1 MLEGSIPPMRTT
13 ATPRK
18 RRYQRTQQAILEAAS
33 DIIRNEGI
41 GALSMRSLAERID
54 YSPAG
59 LYEYYSGKEEIVAAV
74 CQVAFDQLAAMLRS
88 TDPALPPGDFLR
100 ECGLNYVRFATENTD
115 AFLLAFTYLPLHAA
129 AAQPDT
135 DSAAQLRASPAFK
148 VLQEAVERC
157 VAAGLFQ
164 ERPGWG
170 VFEMSMACWQ
180 MVHGVAMLA
189 VTVLRQQPGL
199 DLSRRAIEVLQA
211 GLAAR

>member
-1 MLEGSIPPMRTT
+1 M
-13 ATPRK
+13 
-18 RRYQRTQQAILEAAS
+18 
-33 DIIRNEGI
+33 
-41 GALSMRSLAERID
+41 
-54 YSPAG
+54 
-59 LYEYYSGKEEIVAAV
+59 
-74 CQVAFDQLAAMLRS
+74 
-88 TDPALPPGDFLR
+88 PPGDFLR

-115 AFLLAFTYLPLHAA
+115 AFLLAFTYLPLHTADSL
-129 AAQPDT
+129 PDT
-135 DSAAQLRASPAFK
+135 GIEAELCASPAFR

-170 VFEMSMACWQ
+170 VFEMSIACWQ